1 MVTISYISKNS
12 INLMVYIRAKK
23 VKSDQ
28 YLYLVKSVWDSKR
41 STSKQQIVKYLGKA
55 SEVDKDD
62 IPEEYRNDAKIL
74 SVLASY
80 NPEDIQKREY
90 ATKKSKQQLFKKLTD
105 GNLDECIKIYKN
117 YVEIFNIA
125 DFFDKIL
132 RPVMNQ
138 IGEEWDNGKLP
149 IATEHVASNV
159 AQTLVKIIME
169 QISGT
174 GNKKKVLLCVPVGE
188 EHHIGCD
195 VLETY
200 LTIKG
205 FKVFNMGT
213 SIPTDS
219 ILDFIKMKK
228 PDVLLISITIGD
240 NILAGQRLAKKIRE
254 KSKIPILIGGYAMQ
268 IKNPPKFDGNV
279 IGDISLEDIP
289 KILRKIP
296 LTN

>member
-1 MVTISYISKNS
+1 
-12 INLMVYIRAKK
+12 MVYIRAKK

-28 YLYLVKSVWDSKR
+28 YLYLVKSIWDSKR
-41 STSKQQIVKYLGKA
+41 STSKQEIVKYLGKA
-55 SEVDKDD
+55 SDVIKDD
-62 IPEEYRNDAKIL
+62 IPVEFRNDAKIL

-80 NPEDIQKREY
+80 NPEDIQKRED

-105 GNLDECIKIYKN
+105 GNIEECIKIYKN

-132 RPVMNQ
+132 RPVMVK
-138 IGEEWDNGKLP
+138 IGKDWETGKLT
-149 IATEHVASNV
+149 IATEHVASNI

-169 QISGT
+169 QSSGT
-174 GNKKKVLLCVPVGE
+174 GNKKKVMICVPVGE

-213 SIPTDS
+213 SIPTES
-219 ILDFIKMKK
+219 IMEFINMKK
-228 PDVLLISITIGD
+228 PDIVLISITIQD
-240 NILAGQRLAKKIRE
+240 NILAGQRLAKKIRGQ
-254 KSKIPILIGGYAMQ
+254 SKIPILVGGYAMQ
-268 IKNPPKFDGNV
+268 IENTPKFEGNV
-279 IGDISLEDIP
+279 IGDTNLEDIP

>member
-1 MVTISYISKNS
+1 
-12 INLMVYIRAKK
+12 MVYIRAKK

-28 YLYLVKSVWDSKR
+28 YLYLVKSIWDSKR
-41 STSKQQIVKYLGKA
+41 STSKQEIVKYLGKA
-55 SEVDKDD
+55 SDVIKDD
-62 IPEEYRNDAKIL
+62 IPLEFRNDAKIL

-80 NPEDIQKREY
+80 NPEDIQKRED

-105 GNLDECIKIYKN
+105 GNIEECIKIYKN

-132 RPVMNQ
+132 RPVMVK
-138 IGEEWDNGKLP
+138 IGKDWETGKLA
-149 IATEHVASNV
+149 IATEHVASNI

-169 QISGT
+169 QSSGT
-174 GNKKKVLLCVPVGE
+174 GNKKKVMICVPVGE

-213 SIPTDS
+213 SIPTES
-219 ILDFIKMKK
+219 IMEFINMKK
-228 PDVLLISITIGD
+228 PDIVLISITIQD
-240 NILAGQRLAKKIRE
+240 NILAGQRLAKKIRGQ
-254 KSKIPILIGGYAMQ
+254 SKIPILVGGYAMQ
-268 IKNPPKFDGNV
+268 IENTPKFEGNV
-279 IGDISLEDIP
+279 IGDTSLEDIP

>member
-1 MVTISYISKNS
+1 
-12 INLMVYIRAKK
+12 MVYIRAKK

-28 YLYLVKSVWDSKR
+28 YLYLVKSIWDSKR
-41 STSKQQIVKYLGKA
+41 STSKQEIVKYLGKA
-55 SEVDKDD
+55 SDVIKDD
-62 IPEEYRNDAKIL
+62 IPLEFRNDAKIL

-80 NPEDIQKREY
+80 NPEDIQKRED

-105 GNLDECIKIYKN
+105 GNIDECIKIYKN

-132 RPVMNQ
+132 RPVMAK
-138 IGEEWDNGKLP
+138 IGKDWETGKLA
-149 IATEHVASNV
+149 IATEHVASNI

-169 QISGT
+169 QSSGT
-174 GNKKKVLLCVPVGE
+174 GNKKKVMICVPVGE

-213 SIPTDS
+213 SIPTES
-219 ILDFIKMKK
+219 IIEFINMKK
-228 PDVLLISITIGD
+228 PDIVLISITIQD
-240 NILAGQRLAKKIRE
+240 NVLAGQRLAKKIRGE
-254 KSKIPILIGGYAMQ
+254 SEIPILVGGYAMQ
-268 IKNPPKFDGNV
+268 IENTPKFEGNV
-279 IGDISLEDIP
+279 IGDTNLEDIP

>member
-1 MVTISYISKNS
+1 
-12 INLMVYIRAKK
+12 MVYIRAKK

-28 YLYLVKSVWDSKR
+28 YLYLVKSVWDSKKK
-41 STSKQQIVKYLGKA
+41 TSKQEIIKYLGKA
-55 SEVDKDD
+55 SDVIKDD
-62 IPEEYRNDAKIL
+62 IPTEFRNDAKIL

-80 NPEDIQKREY
+80 NPEDIEKRED

-105 GNLDECIKIYKN
+105 GNIDECIKIYKN
-117 YVEIFNIA
+117 YVNIFNIA

-132 RPVMNQ
+132 RPVMSK
-138 IGEEWDNGKLP
+138 IGEDWQNGKLA

-169 QISGT
+169 QVTGP

-205 FKVFNMGT
+205 FKIFNMGT
-213 SIPTDS
+213 SIPTES
-219 ILDFIKMKK
+219 IIEFVNMKK
-228 PDVLLISITIGD
+228 PDIILISITIQD
-240 NILAGQRLAKKIRE
+240 NVLAGQRLAKKIRE
-254 KSKIPILIGGYAMQ
+254 QTKIPILVGGYAMQ
-268 IKNPPKFDGNV
+268 IDNPAKFEGNV
-279 IGDISLEDIP
+279 IGDTSLEDIP
-289 KILRKIP
+289 KILRKIS